1 MPDRIKTN
9 QIPQLFSQR
18 MQIQLG
24 DEYTDFTNS
33 LDLIPPVSLRLHP
46 VKGKALFFDP
56 NSLSSIPWCK
66 NGFYLDQR
74 PVFTLDPSFH
84 AGAYYVQEASSMII
98 DYVLRKILTSSNVKI
113 LDLCAAPGGKST
125 LISSILNGDGL
136 LVSNETISSR
146 ASSLHHNLL
155 KWGYANQII
164 TIADPEK
171 FKALKGFFDI
181 IVVDAPCSGEGLFR
195 KDPESRKEWSEKNA
209 SHCALRQ
216 SRILDSVKDALK
228 PSGFL
233 IYSTCTYNPDENSKQ
248 MQSLVKSGWTCIDF
262 AELKEWGFEELNM
275 DGVVGYQAYP
285 HKVKGEG
292 FFISIVKKPTGTI
305 SETALQRNTIHWIK
319 KPPIPEPYLYPDQ
332 SILFFTH
339 NQRNHFISNSCEY
352 DLEILSR
359 YLRVYSAGTAA
370 GEFKGTDFIPDH
382 SLSQSIH
389 LHPEIE
395 SKSLTKEEAILFLK
409 RISPANINE
418 QRGYILSSY
427 NHHPLGWL
435 KGIQGRFNNI
445 YPNEYRIKGNFD

>member
-146 ASSLHHNLL
+146 ASSLHHNL
-155 KWGYANQII
+155 
-164 TIADPEK
+164 
-171 FKALKGFFDI
+171 
-181 IVVDAPCSGEGLFR
+181 
-195 KDPESRKEWSEKNA
+195 
-209 SHCALRQ
+209 
-216 SRILDSVKDALK
+216 
-228 PSGFL
+228 
-233 IYSTCTYNPDENSKQ
+233 
-248 MQSLVKSGWTCIDF
+248 
-262 AELKEWGFEELNM
+262 
-275 DGVVGYQAYP
+275 
-285 HKVKGEG
+285 
-292 FFISIVKKPTGTI
+292 
-305 SETALQRNTIHWIK
+305 
-319 KPPIPEPYLYPDQ
+319 
-332 SILFFTH
+332 
-339 NQRNHFISNSCEY
+339 
-352 DLEILSR
+352 
-359 YLRVYSAGTAA
+359 
-370 GEFKGTDFIPDH
+370 
-382 SLSQSIH
+382 
-389 LHPEIE
+389 
-395 SKSLTKEEAILFLK
+395 
-409 RISPANINE
+409 
-418 QRGYILSSY
+418 
-427 NHHPLGWL
+427 
-435 KGIQGRFNNI
+435 
-445 YPNEYRIKGNFD
+445 